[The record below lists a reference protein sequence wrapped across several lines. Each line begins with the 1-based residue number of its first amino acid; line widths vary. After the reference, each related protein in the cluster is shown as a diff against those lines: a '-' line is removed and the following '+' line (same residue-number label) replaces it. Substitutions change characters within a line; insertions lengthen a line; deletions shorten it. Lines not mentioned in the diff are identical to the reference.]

1 MEGIVVLSIA
11 YWLEVGVVFLIGLI
25 QDIIKSSKNEPL
37 KPALKLLIISIV
49 MLVIGVG
56 ACAVLLSDLGGMH

>member
-11 YWLEVGVVFLIGLI
+11 YWLAVGVVFLIGLI
-25 QDIIKSSKNEPL
+25 QLIVKSSKNEPL
-37 KPALKLLIISIV
+37 KPALKLLIISII

-56 ACAVLLSDLGGMH
+56 ACAAILSGL